1 MSYSDGARG
10 SNWADLDKSLEVRRI
25 DEIGGAGDV
34 WILMWRDHTHSASGH
49 NRAIKVIDG
58 EKGRIVRTPE
68 YLQADEI
75 FEVPNGWSYFIDSIQ
90 DPHLH
95 EVNYQ
100 EYQVGDLIVRD
111 SGSVDVLVIVDVY
124 DDGDIYAYSMSEK
137 TSCVENIEDLFSK
150 NWKVISL
157 DDLVL

>member
-1 MSYSDGARG
+1 MGYSERACL
-10 SNWADLDKSLEVRRI
+10 NWADLDKNLEIRRI
-25 DEIGGAGDV
+25 DETSDV

-58 EKGRIVRTPE
+58 EYHGRIVRTPE
-68 YLQADEI
+68 YLQADEV
-75 FEVPNGWSYFIDSIQ
+75 FEVPNGWSYFIDSIN

-100 EYQVGDLIVRD
+100 EYQVGDLLVRD
-111 SGSVDVLVIVDVY
+111 SDVLVIVDVY
-124 DDGDIYAYSMSEK
+124 DDGDIYIYSMSEK
-137 TSCVENIEDLFSK
+137 TTYMANIEDFAAK
-150 NWKVISL
+150 GWKVISL

>member
-1 MSYSDGARG
+1 MSYSTRNG
-10 SNWADLDKSLEVRRI
+10 NWADLDKNLEVRRI
-25 DEIGGAGDV
+25 EETGDV
-34 WILMWRDHTHSASGH
+34 WILMWRDYTRSASGY

-75 FEVPNGWSYFIDSIQ
+75 FEVPQGWSYFVDDIK

-95 EVNYQ
+95 EINFE
-100 EYQVGDLIVRD
+100 EYRVGDLIVRD
-111 SGSVDVLVIVDVY
+111 SDILVILDVY
-124 DDGDIYAYSMSEK
+124 DDGDIYIYSISEK
-137 TSCVENIEDLFSK
+137 ATYVENIEDFTAK
-150 NWKVISL
+150 GWKVISL

>member
-1 MSYSDGARG
+1 MGYSERACL
-10 SNWADLDKSLEVRRI
+10 NWADLDKNLEIRRI
-25 DEIGGAGDV
+25 DETGDV
-34 WILMWRDHTHSASGH
+34 WILMWRDHTHTASGH

-68 YLQADEI
+68 YLQADEV
-75 FEVPNGWSYFIDSIQ
+75 FEVPNGWSYFIDSIE

-95 EVNYQ
+95 EINYQ
-100 EYQVGDLIVRD
+100 EYQVGDLLVRD
-111 SGSVDVLVIVDVY
+111 DDVLVILDVY
-124 DDGDIYAYSMSEK
+124 DDNEDIHIYSMSEK
-137 TSCVENIEDLFSK
+137 ATYVENVEDLFSK

>member
-1 MSYSDGARG
+1 MSYSDEADGARA
-10 SNWADLDKSLEVRRI
+10 SNGADLDKSLEIRRI
-25 DEIGGAGDV
+25 DETGDV
-34 WILMWRDHTHSASGH
+34 WILMWRDYTHSASGH

-68 YLQADEI
+68 YLQADEV
-75 FEVPNGWSYFIDSIQ
+75 FEVPNGWSYFIDSIE
-90 DPHLH
+90 DPNLH
-95 EVNYQ
+95 EVDFE

-111 SGSVDVLVIVDVY
+111 SDVLVIVDVY

-137 TSCVENIEDLFSK
+137 TSRVENIEDLFSK

-157 DDLVL
+157 DDLIL